1 MTDDKAADF
10 DLFPKLYHGANFLSF
25 PIAMVILE
33 IDAPVELIWCGDTP
47 DKVVAFTHHNSFLN
61 LNLFQTIPVLE
72 EKDKTTTI
80 EPCAIMMSILERYDT
95 THYKLHPKP
104 SSVRERAN
112 FLQLLFFSVREVYRH
127 GLIFKF
133 FSTPKLMEWGCL
145 HWENFNVEV
154 NEDSHRV
161 AVERWETKIGP
172 TLLIW
177 FGEGPMFFSSRRPTA
192 ADFMLMKGLSYFE
205 SLLHGK
211 YESLG
216 KYLALLQNRRS
227 FLESS
232 VHPDYFGGTPRE
244 VVSAA
249 AVAAKPTSTTVTP
262 KQRKPLHSP
271 KIVAS
276 KYLVTAADEAEKRN
290 GKSKEDA

>member
-10 DLFPKLYHGANFLSF
+10 DLFPILYHGANFLSF

-33 IDAPVELIWCGDTP
+33 IDAPVELIWCGSTSDE
-47 DKVVAFTHHNSFLN
+47 VVAFTHHQSFRS

-72 EKDKTTTI
+72 EEDHTTTI

-95 THYKLHPKP
+95 TEYKLHPRP

-112 FLQLLFFSVREVYRH
+112 FLQLLSFSVNEVFRH
-127 GLIFKF
+127 GLIFKY
-133 FSTPKLMEWGCL
+133 FSTPKLVEWGSQ
-145 HWENFNVEV
+145 HWRNFNVEV

-172 TLLIW
+172 TLLMW
-177 FGEGPMFFSSRRPTA
+177 FGDGPMFFSSRKPTA
-192 ADFMLMKGLSYFE
+192 ADFMLMKGLSYFD
-205 SLLHGK
+205 SLLHGE

-227 FLESS
+227 FFESS

-244 VVSAA
+244 VVQ
-249 AVAAKPTSTTVTP
+249 PTS
-262 KQRKPLHSP
+262 KKIKRKKPLHSP
-271 KIVAS
+271 KIVPS
-276 KYLVTAADEAEKRN
+276 KYLVNVTGDDEMEK
-290 GKSKEDA
+290 